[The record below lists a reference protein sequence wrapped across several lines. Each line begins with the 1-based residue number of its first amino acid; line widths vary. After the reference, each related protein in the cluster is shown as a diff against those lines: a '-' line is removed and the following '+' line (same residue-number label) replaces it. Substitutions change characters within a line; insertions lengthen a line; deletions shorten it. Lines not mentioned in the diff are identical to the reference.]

1 MWWLSGIFRDVY
13 MTAAPQTH
21 LYDYS
26 VRTLLDSEY
35 RDASLEVRLSLRSR
49 NEAKEAVRV
58 ELQLL
63 DAGGKAV
70 ESGYAEGVV
79 TGGELKQETVFKL
92 PIVNPRKWTA
102 EDPYLYKLLIRVIGE
117 TTQVT
122 SVRVDSGVSN

>member
-1 MWWLSGIFRDVY
+1 

-26 VRTLLDSEY
+26 FRTLLDSEY

-63 DAGGKAV
+63 DACGQAV
-70 ESGYAEGVV
+70 VGGYAEG
-79 TGGELKQETVFKL
+79 ETVS
-92 PIVNPRKWTA
+92 TA
-102 EDPYLYKLLIRVIGE
+102 KP
-117 TTQVT
+117 
-122 SVRVDSGVSN
+122 N